1 MPLRY
6 EKRFKNHNLISFF
19 IATNVGGGQLCVF
32 MASTT
37 ICWSGR
43 SVLIFRRSP
52 GSIIL
57 FASID
62 TSGIVVFL
70 SGFTMF
76 LCGWCAIVF
85 VFVFV
90 LVCNVLRLLLMCCVI
105 GNKASR
111 CVVGTVHLLPSN
123 EI

>member
-1 MPLRY
+1 M
-6 EKRFKNHNLISFF
+6 ISFF

-43 SVLIFRRSP
+43 SVLIFRWSP

-57 FASID
+57 FALID
-62 TSGIVVFL
+62 TSGMIVFP
-70 SGFTMF
+70 SGFTVF

-85 VFVFV
+85 V
-90 LVCNVLRLLLMCCVI
+90 CNVLRLVLMSCVI
-105 GNKASR
+105 GNKASH

-123 EI
+123 EK